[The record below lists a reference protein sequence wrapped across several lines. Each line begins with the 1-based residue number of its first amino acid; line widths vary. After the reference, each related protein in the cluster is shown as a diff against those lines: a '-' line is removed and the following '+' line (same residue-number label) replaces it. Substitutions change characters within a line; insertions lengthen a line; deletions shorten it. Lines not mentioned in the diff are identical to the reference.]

1 MKPLVFF
8 NSRAEVVRREIV
20 FPSKKKIV
28 ISRESPEYTTADKE
42 EIDFLSKVFGIGVRA
57 LNEKE
62 YTLYMTSRFE
72 DMPHVEKKEI
82 SSSDLE
88 AYLASTAHEKLV
100 IELLRS
106 KGYEIS
112 KKAEDFSEALSGV
125 PEATTTKPR
134 KTTKK
139 K

>member
-82 SSSDLE
+82 TSSDLE
-88 AYLASTAHEKLV
+88 VYLASTAHEKLV

-125 PEATTTKPR
+125 PKATKTK
-134 KTTKK
+134 TKK
-139 K
+139 TIKK